1 MFQLLKT
8 CFVIEAAEA
17 VNIETKNQEKERKS
31 VMSLKHNK
39 HFRRI
44 AAALMAGTMMVSM
57 FGMTAFAKNG
67 DISAGTENN
76 VLIKKTLEKGVNV
89 YTPDTAFTFRVTAG
103 EADDKGED
111 GVPGA
116 ILNGGEV
123 VIDFTPEENESSLA
137 EKSVVKTSETG
148 FNFDADAF
156 EHAGIYHYV
165 VEEEEGSYDG
175 ITYATDGLT
184 RDLYVYVENTTD
196 EEGDPGLQIAGYE
209 MWNGKA
215 KSEGFTNKYVTG
227 GSEFDKE
234 SLKVTKEV
242 TGKMGDLKK
251 EFNFTITVSD
261 NTENVTEMYYMVVNN
276 ESGVNMF
283 TLTDNTAQPFVLAH
297 GDTAVIY
304 GLSASDTYTITE
316 TPVEGYNTKI
326 NGTEGNEIANK
337 TISDAA
343 EVTFV
348 NESTAFVPET
358 GLILNV
364 APYVLMV
371 VLAGG
376 LAFLFLRRR
385 KDNF

>member
-1 MFQLLKT
+1 
-8 CFVIEAAEA
+8 
-17 VNIETKNQEKERKS
+17 
-31 VMSLKHNK
+31 MSLKHNK

-57 FGMTAFAKNG
+57 FGMTAFAKDG

-76 VLIKKTLEKGVNV
+76 VLIKKTLEKGVYV
-89 YTPDTAFTFRVTAG
+89 YTPYTAFTFSVTAG
-103 EADDKGED
+103 AADSKGEE
-111 GVPGA
+111 GVSAA
-116 ILNGGEV
+116 ILNGGKV
-123 VIDFTPEENESSLA
+123 VIDFTPEENESTLA
-137 EKSVVKTSETG
+137 GKSVVKTSETG
-148 FNFDADAF
+148 FSFDADAF
-156 EHAGIYHYV
+156 EHAGVYHYV
-165 VEEEEGSYDG
+165 VTEEQGSYEG
-175 ITYATDGLT
+175 ITYATDGST
-184 RDLYVYVENTTD
+184 RDLYVYVENTID
-196 EEGDPGLQIAGYE
+196 GEGKPDLQIAGYE

-227 GSEFDKE
+227 GSETDKE

-242 TGKMGDLKK
+242 TGDMGDLTR

-261 NTENVTEMYYMVVNN
+261 NAENVTEMYYMVVTNK
-276 ESGVNMF
+276 GVERTF
-283 TLTDNTAQPFVLAH
+283 TLKDNTAQPFVLAD

-316 TPVEGYNTKI
+316 ESVQGYTTKI
-326 NGTEGNEIANK
+326 NGTEGNEIAGK
-337 TISDAA
+337 TIGYAA

-385 KDNF
+385 KNNF